1 MYILYMLFKR
11 LVGVFFNTLNF
22 LLAGNLPPFA
32 CVCLLVEK
40 QGQFLAIKRPGGDWL
55 LPSGFIRWRESPA
68 EAALREAEEET
79 GLRLELDGVIG
90 CHSITG
96 QRIGGMSTLTI
107 VYSATV
113 AGGDLRGSI
122 EGQPRWLDEAD
133 LRSGVRPQFA
143 YILDDYLRQREQGC
157 RMEVRCS
164 VTPGSAHRPAA
175 R

>member
-96 QRIGGMSTLTI
+96 QRIGG
-107 VYSATV
+107 ANRV
-113 AGGDLRGSI
+113 AGWRYDAPSRLDQPTGQRHGKPEGRASTRSALDPHLALVLLYDDPGDG
-122 EGQPRWLDEAD
+122 
-133 LRSGVRPQFA
+133 
-143 YILDDYLRQREQGC
+143 
-157 RMEVRCS
+157 
-164 VTPGSAHRPAA
+164 
-175 R
+175 